1 MESNEPVIGRGDGEA
16 ALDWVITGDHT
27 VLLRAERSGYG
38 SGRIYTINI
47 EATDAA
53 GNVSVSKTVT
63 VTVPKSEA
71 KNKP

>member
-27 VLLRAERSGYG
+27 VLLRAERSGDG